1 MARRRTNYT
10 RKRDPSLDYQINKSI
25 ISSKIRLVGENF
37 DEISEVAGKTIESEV
52 YPTAEVLEWAYE
64 LGMDV
69 VVISPNANPP
79 VARVIDFRKFL
90 YQKKKKE
97 KEIKSN
103 TAKTVIKEIRFGPN
117 TDEHDFEFK
126 TRHAQR
132 FLEEGAKVKAYVHFR
147 GRTIVFKDR
156 GELLLL
162 KFLKNL
168 ESFGTAENLPKMEG
182 RRMTVIV
189 SPTKKASTKKK
200 VTKKET
206 SKKDNAKKEAAKKE
220 VSKVDTPKTEAQDV
234 QAQDVQAQD
243 VKAQDVQA
251 QNVQA
256 PKKEIE

>member
-1 MARRRTNYT
+1 LARRRTNYT

-25 ISSKIRLVGENF
+25 ISSKIRIVGENF
-37 DEISEVAGKTIESEV
+37 DELSEVAGKKIESEV
-52 YPTAEVLEWAYE
+52 YPTSQVLEWAYE
-64 LGMDV
+64 LGLDV

-117 TDEHDFEFK
+117 TDEHDFDFK
-126 TRHAQR
+126 LRHAQR
-132 FLEEGAKVKAYVHFR
+132 FLQEGAKVKAYVHFR

-168 ESFGTAENLPKMEG
+168 EDYGSAENLPKMEG

-189 SPTKKASTKKK
+189 SPTKKASAKKK
-200 VTKKET
+200 V
-206 SKKDNAKKEAAKKE
+206 AKK
-220 VSKVDTPKTEAQDV
+220 
-234 QAQDVQAQD
+234 
-243 VKAQDVQA
+243 
-251 QNVQA
+251 A
-256 PKKEIE
+256 PKKVSETDKKVSETDKKDSK

>member
-25 ISSKIRLVGENF
+25 LSSKIRIVGENF
-37 DEISEVAGKTIESEV
+37 DELSEVAGKKIESEV
-52 YPTAEVLEWAYE
+52 YPTSQVLEWAYE
-64 LGMDV
+64 LGLDV

-117 TDEHDFEFK
+117 TDEHDFDFK
-126 TRHAQR
+126 LRHAQR
-132 FLEEGAKVKAYVHFR
+132 FLQEGAKVKAYVHFR

-168 ESFGTAENLPKMEG
+168 EDYGSAENLPKMEG

-189 SPTKKASTKKK
+189 SPTKKASAKKK
-200 VTKKET
+200 V
-206 SKKDNAKKEAAKKE
+206 AKK
-220 VSKVDTPKTEAQDV
+220 
-234 QAQDVQAQD
+234 
-243 VKAQDVQA
+243 
-251 QNVQA
+251 A
-256 PKKEIE
+256 PKKVSETDKKVSETDKKDSK